1 MRLLQGST
9 LQRGSLDRKAALNF
23 TARPLFGLATFVVS
37 TVRPLRRERALD
49 MKCTYS
55 GAGVDTMRDQYSP
68 VIRSLH
74 RISQGAYEQA
84 LEDLSD
90 VWRRAIQA
98 GEKTWAAVV
107 LWHCMIIAENM
118 GDWAGA
124 VEYGERVLLLQDD
137 AYLRLFLFRAY
148 RHLGNDAKASEHLRA
163 SVDLADETRDQTFL
177 ETLVKS
183 AASDEGVPRV
193 RRTPAERSGAPR
205 WEAVSQGARRRPRGI
220 ASKGRR
226 NLRVRDV

>member
-1 MRLLQGST
+1 
-9 LQRGSLDRKAALNF
+9 
-23 TARPLFGLATFVVS
+23 
-37 TVRPLRRERALD
+37 
-49 MKCTYS
+49 
-55 GAGVDTMRDQYSP
+55 MRDQYSP

-118 GDWAGA
+118 GDWASA

-148 RHLGNDAKASEHLRA
+148 RHLGNDAKSSEHLRA

-183 AASDEGVPRV
+183 AAADEGAPAARRPPAERTGVPRWK
-193 RRTPAERSGAPR
+193 S
-205 WEAVSQGARRRPRGI
+205 VSVAARRRPRGI
-220 ASKGRR
+220 ASRGRR